1 LLGDLLLKEVLVG
14 QLDMGLR
21 VDKVQTLEAALV
33 VEEQERREQIK
44 QEQPQAQQEEAAGQ
58 ITFLDLL
65 FYMQQ
70 AEVEDLTLL
79 VFRQAQLLEIQVV
92 VMVEMHQQT
101 MLKQLEFPL
110 AEEEELLL
118 HPIEVVEEVEEVDI
132 MLGACQLETEAT
144 EVAELWLSAI

>member
-1 LLGDLLLKEVLVG
+1 
-14 QLDMGLR
+14 
-21 VDKVQTLEAALV
+21 V

-118 HPIEVVEEVEEVDI
+118 HPIEVGEEVEAGVI
-132 MLGACQLETEAT
+132 MLEACQLEMVAT

>member
-1 LLGDLLLKEVLVG
+1 LLGDLLLKEVLVV

-21 VDKVQTLEAALV
+21 ADKAQTLEEVLG

-44 QEQPQAQQEEAAGQ
+44 QEQPQAQQGEAAGQ

-79 VFRQAQLLEIQVV
+79 GFRQAQPLEIQVV

-101 MLKQLEFPL
+101 MLTQLESL
-110 AEEEELLL
+110 QEEEG
-118 HPIEVVEEVEEVDI
+118 V
-132 MLGACQLETEAT
+132 
-144 EVAELWLSAI
+144 